1 MDLEKY
7 SEAKKIEAQI
17 EVLQRVK
24 QNLDNFSRP
33 VNIKD
38 WYIELRDPK
47 EPSYVFD
54 RLVLSCK
61 YCPDLI
67 LKLYD
72 EIKDFCDKR
81 LTELT
86 QQFAEL

>member
-17 EVLQRVK
+17 VELQRMK
-24 QNLDNFSRP
+24 KNLDNFSRP

-38 WYIELRDPK
+38 WYIEMRAPE

-67 LKLYD
+67 LKLYN
-72 EIKDFCDKR
+72 EINDFCDKK